1 MTTPFDSTNHD
12 RFLRLIAEH
21 QAALHT
27 FIRSLLPNRE
37 EASEVVQDVNV
48 VLWQKFDSAENFKKW
63 AFGVARLEVRKF
75 LQSRARD
82 RHVFDDELVNRLAD
96 ELILMEQAHL
106 TQREALDDCLL
117 KLPDSQRKLALSAYT
132 RGVRMN
138 ELAAQLGKTPMS
150 LYKLLHRIRQT
161 LLECVRRKLAQ
172 EELA

>member
-1 MTTPFDSTNHD
+1 MTTPFDSTKHNQ
-12 RFLRLIAEH
+12 FLRLIAEH

-37 EASEVVQDVNV
+37 EASEVLQDVIV
-48 VLWQKFDSAENFKKW
+48 VLWQKFDSARDFKKW
-63 AFGVARLEVRKF
+63 AFGVARLEIRKF

-96 ELILMEQAHL
+96 ELILREQAHF

-117 KLPDSQRKLALSAYT
+117 KLPDAHRELAMSAYT
-132 RGVRMN
+132 KGVRMN
-138 ELAAQLGKTPMS
+138 DLAAQRGKTPMS

-161 LLECVRRKLAQ
+161 LLECVRRRLAR